1 MAATEIPPQ
10 PNGQSTEQG
19 SHFDIA
25 TLTKVGAVAAALA
38 YATGILTVNIYLH
51 RFGITDFSFA
61 KPKLVLTGILVLV
74 TLSLLC
80 AGPTY
85 VALEMANPE
94 QISQISAKLKKLP
107 LSVKR
112 VLLSVIPPL
121 VLLRIADVVYFSE
134 PPGLGQLLL
143 WKYPGLWIPLVIY
156 ALVFLVSGSAYVSS
170 QLLRKATGT
179 QRSHVVEMAIYL
191 LGAVVLPLVFVLFY
205 IYIFAL
211 TLYPALPSAYGG
223 GKPNFEMLV
232 VAESGRCEMRQLG
245 IPFDP
250 MQPNV
255 TVPLPVLHE
264 SESIIAAV
272 LERPANE
279 RPPDGQLQANGKDAS
294 AASPRPECKTAASP
308 TTPASGND
316 HDRWLAC
323 HAVVQIDKTLIHATR
338 IDLDQDENQDNK
350 PPQLVPTA
358 PNECNK
364 PSSVPVVQSSA
375 SGS

>member
-1 MAATEIPPQ
+1 
-10 PNGQSTEQG
+10 
-19 SHFDIA
+19 
-25 TLTKVGAVAAALA
+25 V
-38 YATGILTVNIYLH
+38 
-51 RFGITDFSFA
+51 
-61 KPKLVLTGILVLV
+61 
-74 TLSLLC
+74 
-80 AGPTY
+80 
-85 VALEMANPE
+85 
-94 QISQISAKLKKLP
+94 
-107 LSVKR
+107 
-112 VLLSVIPPL
+112 
-121 VLLRIADVVYFSE
+121 
-134 PPGLGQLLL
+134 
-143 WKYPGLWIPLVIY
+143 PLVIY

-170 QLLRKATGT
+170 QLLKKATGT
-179 QRSHVVEMAIYL
+179 QRSHVIEMAIYL

-223 GKPNFEMLV
+223 GKPNFEKLV

-358 PNECNK
+358 PNECNS

>member
-1 MAATEIPPQ
+1 MAATGTPPQ
-10 PNGQSTEQG
+10 HTDQSTQQG

-51 RFGITDFSFA
+51 WFGITDFSFA
-61 KPKLVLTGILVLV
+61 KPKLVLTGTLVLV
-74 TLSLLC
+74 SLSLLC

-94 QISQISAKLKKLP
+94 QISQISAKLKKVP

-121 VLLRIADVVYFSE
+121 VLLLIADVVYLSE

-143 WKYPGLWIPLVIY
+143 WKYPGLRVPLVIY

-170 QLLRKATGT
+170 QLLKKATGT
-179 QRSHVVEMAIYL
+179 QRSHVIEMAIYL

-223 GKPNFEMLV
+223 GKPNFEKLV
-232 VAESGRCEMRQLG
+232 VAESGRCEMQQLG

-250 MQPNV
+250 KQHNV

-272 LERPANE
+272 LERPAIE
-279 RPPDGQLQANGKDAS
+279 DCADGQL
-294 AASPRPECKTAASP
+294 E
-308 TTPASGND
+308 D
-316 HDRWLAC
+316 HGRWLAC
-323 HAVVQIDKTLIHATR
+323 HTVVQIDKTLIHATR
-338 IDLDQDENQDNK
+338 INLDPGEKQDKK
-350 PPQLVPTA
+350 PLLLVPTA
-358 PNECNK
+358 PNECNN
-364 PSSVPVVQSSA
+364 PSSAPVVQSSS

>member
-1 MAATEIPPQ
+1 MAATGTPPQ
-10 PNGQSTEQG
+10 HTDQSTQQG

-25 TLTKVGAVAAALA
+25 TLTKVGAVAAALV
-38 YATGILTVNIYLH
+38 YATGVLTINIYLH
-51 RFGITDFSFA
+51 WFGITDFSFA

-74 TLSLLC
+74 SLAALC
-80 AGPTY
+80 AGPIY

-94 QISQISAKLKKLP
+94 QISQISAKLKKVP

-121 VLLRIADVVYFSE
+121 VLLLIADFLYFRE

-143 WKYPGLWIPLVIY
+143 WKYPGWHMPLIIY
-156 ALVFLVSGSAYVSS
+156 ALVFLVSGSAHVSS
-170 QLLRKATGT
+170 QLLRKATGI
-179 QRSHVVEMAIYL
+179 QRSHVIEMAIYL
-191 LGAVVLPLVFVLFY
+191 LGAVVLPLVFVLSY

-223 GKPNFEMLV
+223 GKPNFEKLV

-255 TVPLPVLHE
+255 TVPVPVLHE

-272 LERPANE
+272 LGRPAIE
-279 RPPDGQLQANGKDAS
+279 DCADGLLKNH
-294 AASPRPECKTAASP
+294 E
-308 TTPASGND
+308 
-316 HDRWLAC
+316 RWLAC
-323 HAVVQIDKTLIHATR
+323 HAVVQIDKTLIYATR
-338 IDLDQDENQDNK
+338 IDLDQAEKQEI
-350 PPQLVPTA
+350 PPLIPPPA
-358 PNECNK
+358 PQECNN
-364 PSSVPVVQSSA
+364 PSSVPIVQSSS
-375 SGS
+375 SGP